1 MIYRFGDCEIDIAR
15 FRLRQEGRAVAVEPQ
30 VLQLLVYLIDNRHR
44 VVTRRE
50 LFDAIWNGRVVSD
63 SALNSRIKAAR
74 AAVGDDGRTQSAIRT
89 YHRRG
94 YRFVETLKENLST
107 RPETSVEAN
116 ADVGRIVAAG
126 DKLDNLDLALP
137 SQPSVAVLP
146 FRAIGDSVRHGIFAD
161 GLTHDVITQI
171 SRARWLFVVAR
182 GSAFKFRAGPY
193 EPHDVGRALGVRYVV
208 QGEIQFLGGRVG
220 IYAALTDTTDGIEYW
235 AEHFDRKIEDLVAL
249 QAEIAE
255 AVVGAVEAEI
265 EAAERERSLLKSP
278 ASLDAWGAYHRGCWH
293 MYRFTPQDYEQ
304 AERFFQRSIE
314 LDPEAPR
321 AYAGLSFIH
330 WQRAF
335 LELTKDRRSEEERAL
350 EFAFEGL
357 SKDPRDPLGHW
368 ALGRAYL
375 LQCELEQAVDELE
388 MSVQLNPSSAV
399 GQYTLAYGLMQIG
412 EAPRSNDIVTKARRL
427 SPYDAMTFAMYAV
440 RAQNLAFLGR
450 YPEAATFATRAAR
463 QPNSHYQVVAIAAF
477 CNMLAGRT
485 DTARQFYSQLLA
497 TRPGYGASDYLKAF
511 NHRPER
517 NSNLVR
523 KTFGQLEALT

>member
-1 MIYRFGDCEIDIAR
+1 MIYRFGNCEIDVAR
-15 FRLRQEGRAVAVEPQ
+15 FRLRRDGRTVAVEPQ
-30 VLQLLVYLIDNRHR
+30 VLQLLVYLIDKRHR
-44 VVTRRE
+44 VVTRQE

-74 AAVGDDGRTQSAIRT
+74 AAVGDDGRTQSIIRT
-89 YHRRG
+89 FHRRG
-94 YRFVETLKENLST
+94 YRFVGTLNEDLSPRLQT
-107 RPETSVEAN
+107 NPDGS
-116 ADVGRIVAAG
+116 ADVGRIVAAA
-126 DKLDNLDLALP
+126 DALDELELTLP
-137 SQPSVAVLP
+137 DQPSVAVLP
-146 FRAIGDSVRHGIFAD
+146 FRAIGDSITHGIFAD
-161 GLTHDVITQI
+161 GLTHDIITQI
-171 SRARWLFVVAR
+171 ARARWLFVVAR
-182 GSAFKFRAGPY
+182 GSAFRFRAGPY
-193 EPHDVGRALGVRYVV
+193 DPRDIGRALGVRYVV

-220 IYAALTDTTDGIEYW
+220 VYVSLTDTLKGMEHW
-235 AEHFDRKIEDLVAL
+235 AEHFDRKLDQLVAV

-265 EAAERERSLLKSP
+265 ETAERERSLLKSP

-304 AERFFQRSIE
+304 AEHFFRRSIE

-375 LQCELEQAVDELE
+375 LQRELDQAVDELE

-412 EAPRSNDIVTKARRL
+412 EAPRSNDIVAKARRL

-440 RAQNLAFLGR
+440 RAQNFAFLGR

-497 TRPGYGASDYLKAF
+497 TRPGYGADDYLKAF
-511 NHRPER
+511 NHRPDR
-517 NSNLVR
+517 NSTLVR